1 MGARIANIVL
11 GVWLFISAFLWPH
24 TYTQMTNS
32 WILGVLCVV
41 FALVALSA
49 PPARYLNT
57 ALAVWLF
64 ISAFAFTANSQG
76 TVWNNAIVA
85 VLIFFFSMVPSGAA
99 MLPTTRPP
107 RTA

>member
-1 MGARIANIVL
+1 MGAQIANIVL
-11 GVWLFISAFLWPH
+11 GVWLFVSAFVWPH
-24 TYTQMTNS
+24 NYAQMTNT
-32 WILGVLCVV
+32 WILGILCVV
-41 FALVALSA
+41 FALIALSA

-64 ISAFAFTANSQG
+64 ISAFAFANTNAA
-76 TVWNNAIVA
+76 TVWNNAIVGVA
-85 VLIFFFSMVPSGAA
+85 IFVLSMVPAGVG